1 MCEAVI
7 FMVSK
12 GDEKEVMREVVT
24 LEVDNDRLLLGD
36 ILGETVE
43 LKGKIKNID
52 FLKHQVVVEEIK

>member
-1 MCEAVI
+1 MCEAIV
-7 FMVSK
+7 FMASK

-52 FLKHQVVVEEIK
+52 FLKHQVVVEEI